1 MSRDLR
7 GDGPGRASRGSSMSG
22 GLSGAASSCGGSTV
36 GASEPTINLEEL
48 SDEQILTLVN
58 ETAIAVERLHM
69 ETVMFDKF
77 YEKLGG
83 VETSTTSR
91 ERTESGASYSS
102 TPEGSQA
109 ATASGS
115 LLDVTAGGGGGRRKS
130 TVSSSMGRRK
140 SSASRMDP
148 RGRAIRLSSKQKCS
162 IATKEVLYAQGEF
175 SKVKLSNRVQLE
187 QAKASTEEREIRL
200 KDVEKTLADFNKD
213 VVIGA
218 VHPRTGVHM
227 AEKVIRWMEENA
239 KSKAQQV
246 ERIRVAIGGLRAKI
260 RKLSI
265 AAQQMAEKGEDD
277 CDQDPDQLL
286 LQKQTYLQQLQIKD
300 DMLVVNKKKLVRA
313 QRKKFAT
320 QQELKKELKKEKEL
334 EVAIT
339 DKQSTIVDMEDKI
352 KQIHE
357 SNEKLKISNEK
368 LKEKIATHKVPSIDE
383 YINLKLRLESEQKKA
398 KVFERKINIKRLIER
413 NQMIRVVKRP
423 PIFSNPNPIVL

>member
-1 MSRDLR
+1 
-7 GDGPGRASRGSSMSG
+7 MSG

-36 GASEPTINLEEL
+36 GASEPLINLDEL

-69 ETVMFDKF
+69 ETVMFEKF

-91 ERTESGASYSS
+91 ERTESFTSS

-115 LLDVTAGGGGGRRKS
+115 LLDVTPGGGGGRRKS

-148 RGRAIRLSSKQKCS
+148 RGRAIRLSGKQKCA

-175 SKVKLSNRVQLE
+175 SQVRLSNRVQLE
-187 QAKASTEEREIRL
+187 QARASTEEREIRL
-200 KDVEKTLADFNKD
+200 KDVERTLADFNKD

-246 ERIRVAIGGLRAKI
+246 ERIRVTIGGLRAKI

-277 CDQDPDQLL
+277 
-286 LQKQTYLQQLQIKD
+286 
-300 DMLVVNKKKLVRA
+300 
-313 QRKKFAT
+313 
-320 QQELKKELKKEKEL
+320 
-334 EVAIT
+334 
-339 DKQSTIVDMEDKI
+339 
-352 KQIHE
+352 
-357 SNEKLKISNEK
+357 
-368 LKEKIATHKVPSIDE
+368 
-383 YINLKLRLESEQKKA
+383 
-398 KVFERKINIKRLIER
+398 
-413 NQMIRVVKRP
+413 
-423 PIFSNPNPIVL
+423 